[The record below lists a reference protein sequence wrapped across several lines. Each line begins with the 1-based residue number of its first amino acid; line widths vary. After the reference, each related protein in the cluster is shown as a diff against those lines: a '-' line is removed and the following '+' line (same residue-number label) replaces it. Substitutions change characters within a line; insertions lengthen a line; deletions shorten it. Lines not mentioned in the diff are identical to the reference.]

1 MNKYTMVVSKK
12 EDVNGKNEY
21 VKKGEVEVFYPLLSE
36 LGFNVEPIMETVTE
50 ISKDANGNEVKK
62 PVEIV
67 KEDDDGFPSYK
78 DEKAQYVFDA
88 ILAAVK
94 SAARNKL
101 VTGTATIK
109 PGLSIASTIEDLIEG
124 GNKGDALAA
133 TREFLAAFKAWLP
146 STKKSEKVQAAVFD
160 LAKNKAGLSLQP
172 DDKKAKFLVYITDF
186 TATLNAEQATR
197 FERALTALGEACTA
211 GDALDDM

>member
-1 MNKYTMVVSKK
+1 MNKYTMIVSKK
-12 EDVNGKNEY
+12 EEVKGKNEY

-36 LGFNVEPIMETVTE
+36 LGFAVEPEKSDE
-50 ISKDANGNEVKK
+50 E
-62 PVEIV
+62 
-67 KEDDDGFPSYK
+67 GFPIYK

-88 ILAAVK
+88 VLAAVK

-101 VTGTATIK
+101 VTGTATLK
-109 PGLSIASTIEDLIEG
+109 PGLSIASTIEELMEG
-124 GNKGDALAA
+124 VNKGDAFAA
-133 TREFLAAFKAWLP
+133 TREFLAAFKAFLP

-197 FERALTALGEACTA
+197 FERALTALEEACTA